1 MTSAGLF
8 ADGSIYRR
16 VSGEGLLL
24 AGAAAALLLQLA
36 HPKVARAVAEHSDF
50 ANDPA
55 ARLRGTLEF
64 VYAIAFGT
72 REEAELISAAVRRAH
87 LSVTGPG
94 YRADDPELQVWV
106 NATLFAT
113 AHRVYTDVFGRLSEE
128 ETEQLWAG
136 ARVLGAML
144 GCPPEAG
151 PGTAADFFAYWDRM
165 VTSLQVTATARR
177 LAYAILHPPWPRVT
191 APVQAAARLITA
203 GLLPAPI
210 RDQYGLTWDGRRER
224 VLRAGTLATSVLY
237 PRLPLVVRTAP
248 KAYYLRGLRAR
259 LQASDQAAA
268 QPSAT
273 GS

>member
-50 ANDPA
+50 ASDPA
-55 ARLRGTLEF
+55 ARFRGTLEF

-72 REEAELISAAVRRAH
+72 REEAEIVSAAVRRAH
-87 LSVTGPG
+87 RAVTGPG
-94 YRADDPELQVWV
+94 YQAGDPELQVWV

-113 AHRVYTDVFGRLSEE
+113 AHRLYTDVFGPLRAE

-136 ARVLGAML
+136 AKALAAML

-151 PGTAADFFAYWDRM
+151 PGTAAEFFVYWDRM
-165 VTSLQVTATARR
+165 VTSLQVTATARQ
-177 LAYAILHPPWPRVT
+177 LADAILHPPWPRVT
-191 APVQAAARLITA
+191 APVQAAGRFVTA

-210 RDQYGLTWDGRRER
+210 RAQYGLSWDARHER
-224 VLRAGTLATSVLY
+224 ALRAGTLAASVLY
-237 PRLPLVVRTAP
+237 PRLPRLVRTAP

-259 LQASDQAAA
+259 LRAAGQPPA